1 MPYTRTQTGHGRNP
15 CPVSP
20 RSQSLP
26 QGPGLPIPSPASQG
40 AAQWGPPG
48 PSPPWLHQPHGS
60 DPTGLQITC
69 GVLVLFC
76 GFLVPGKGAEHA
88 EGFLLVA
95 AQAWVSPFTHFL
107 ARIKLFFFFFW
118 HFNVSVETSRKWSA
132 YSSRLETANRRAE
145 RQQDSLSLC
154 DRSVCCK
161 H

>member
-107 ARIKLFFFFFW
+107 ARIKLFFFFFGILM
-118 HFNVSVETSRKWSA
+118 SLL
-132 YSSRLETANRRAE
+132 RLVGSGQHILADW
-145 RQQDSLSLC
+145 RQQTGGQRDS
-154 DRSVCCK
+154 RTV
-161 H
+161 